1 MSNSSYAHE
10 TLAWLKQRLDDA
22 DTMISEVE
30 KTADKLK
37 ASARKDADVALAR
50 LKASREALLKL
61 ERDLHARAEAVRDD
75 VGDIQEAVE
84 KEWIE
89 AETAFQAFLKAAQD
103 QADSIQNVIVARA
116 KAQRKSWENTQKAM
130 REQVTHTVEKARAE
144 LDTAIERV
152 SDEAEKFQTRI
163 GDAKD
168 AGDESWKAVKAGLAD
183 ARAAHDRTTQKIKD
197 AFAKLV

>member
-1 MSNSSYAHE
+1 MSNGSYAHE

-37 ASARKDADVALAR
+37 ASARKDADIALAR

-103 QADSIQNVIVARA
+103 QADSIHNVIVARA

-144 LDTAIERV
+144 LDTAIKRV

-183 ARAAHDRTTQKIKD
+183 ARAAHDRTIQKIKD

>member
-22 DTMISEVE
+22 DTMISEAE

-37 ASARKDADVALAR
+37 ASARKDADIALTR

-61 ERDLHARAEAVRDD
+61 ERDLHARTEAVRDD

-103 QADSIQNVIVARA
+103 QADSIHDVIVARA

-130 REQVTHTVEKARAE
+130 REQVTHTIEKARAE
-144 LDTAIERV
+144 LDTAIKRV

-183 ARAAHDRTTQKIKD
+183 ARAAHDRTIQKIKD